1 MAGKTETRR
10 WNWQLDYPADAL
22 WPFVSD
28 TARFNEA
35 AGLPKHE
42 IEEIEQPDGAMLYLA
57 SGRQGPFRLAWREL
71 PVNWVAGQWFE
82 HCRIFS
88 KGPLGLLCAL
98 AAALAV
104 QRAIAA
110 LNARRTAPLAIKLGL
125 HEGPAI
131 AVTLNERLDYFGT
144 TVNMA
149 SRQQGQSGG
158 GDIVLSRISAEDPEE
173 AGLLD
178 GLTLDEEHCR
188 LKGFAEETAF
198 LRIPAPD

>member
-1 MAGKTETRR
+1 M
-10 WNWQLDYPADAL
+10 
-22 WPFVSD
+22 
-28 TARFNEA
+28 
-35 AGLPKHE
+35 
-42 IEEIEQPDGAMLYLA
+42 
-57 SGRQGPFRLAWREL
+57 
-71 PVNWVAGQWFE
+71 AGQWFE

-131 AVTLNERLDYFGT
+131 AVTLDERLDYFGT

-149 SRQQGQSGG
+149 SRLQGQSGG
-158 GDIVLSRISAEDPEE
+158 GDIELSRISAEDPEE